1 MNAHYYNSS
10 MISRILLVTIFF
22 VTWSCQPVI
31 SFNPE
36 AMPSFVRSRI
46 GYSGSWNFGPRFM
59 TIVSPFDPQG
69 EKASQDSSSTV
80 AVVDKDS
87 DLLDLTWENVELVL
101 DSMRS
106 YLIQDGGNVVI
117 KDIDG
122 PVVYLELQGACGTC
136 PSSTMTMKMGLER
149 GLKERIPEIQEV
161 VQALPEGPELDEEQ
175 VNVVLDGVRPF
186 LKVAGGTIDIQDLRG
201 VGGLQPTIVLIM
213 GGNSKS
219 LNSVKMEINQRLQ
232 RHFMIAGLR
241 VEWAP

>member
-1 MNAHYYNSS
+1 
-10 MISRILLVTIFF
+10 
-22 VTWSCQPVI
+22 
-31 SFNPE
+31 
-36 AMPSFVRSRI
+36 
-46 GYSGSWNFGPRFM
+46 
-59 TIVSPFDPQG
+59 
-69 EKASQDSSSTV
+69 
-80 AVVDKDS
+80 
-87 DLLDLTWENVELVL
+87 
-101 DSMRS
+101 MRS

-161 VQALPEGPELDEEQ
+161 VQALPEGPELNEEQ
-175 VNVVLDGVRPF
+175 VNVVLDGVRSF
-186 LKVAGGTIDIQDLRG
+186 LKVAGGSIDIQDLRG
-201 VGGLQPTIVLIM
+201 IGGLQPTIVLIM

>member
-1 MNAHYYNSS
+1 MGSK
-10 MISRILLVTIFF
+10 ILLLLVLFL
-22 VTWSCQPVI
+22 SCTLRCIPAF
-31 SFNPE
+31 SFYST
-36 AMPSFVRSRI
+36 AIPSFIRSRI
-46 GYSGSWNFGPRFM
+46 GYSEGWNAGPRFM

-69 EKASQDSSSTV
+69 ENTSQNSSDSV
-80 AVVDKDS
+80 AVADKES
-87 DLLDLTWENVELVL
+87 ELLDLTWENVELVL

-161 VQALPEGPELDEEQ
+161 VQAIPEGPELNEEQ

-186 LKVAGGTIDIQDLRG
+186 LKVAGGTIDIHDMRG
-201 VGGLQPTIVLIM
+201 IGGLQPTIVLNM

-232 RHFMIAGLR
+232 RHFMVPGLR
-241 VEWAP
+241 VEWTP